1 MIGDSEIIDLY
12 FARDMSAIDRTAE
25 KYGGYCYR
33 VAKNIVPSHEDAE
46 ECVSDTWLRAWN
58 SMPPERP
65 SLLRAFLARI
75 TRNLSLDRWRSA
87 HAAKRGQ
94 GEVVHVLLDELAECI
109 ADTEHVEDLVSA
121 GELSAA
127 VGRFV
132 RSLPERDGDLFTRR
146 YFFAESI
153 PEIAAHSHLS
163 ENNVTVILSRARR
176 RLRTHLEKEGFI
188 Q

>member
-1 MIGDSEIIDLY
+1 MEDALIIDLY
-12 FARDMSAIDRTAE
+12 WQRQERAIEETDR
-25 KYGGYCYR
+25 KYGSYCMK
-33 VAKNIVPSHEDAE
+33 VADNILHDRLDAE

-153 PEIAAHSHLS
+153 PEIAARSHLS